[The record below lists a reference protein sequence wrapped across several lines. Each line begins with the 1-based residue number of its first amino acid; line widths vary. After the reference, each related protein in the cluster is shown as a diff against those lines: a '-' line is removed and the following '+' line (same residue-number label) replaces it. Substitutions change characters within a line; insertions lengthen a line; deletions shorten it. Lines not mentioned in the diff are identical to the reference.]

1 MYIGRVTF
9 TAGFHLRIAVVFG
22 FIGVFFL
29 GTGVQSFHEGATSRA
44 VTALVA
50 GAVFF
55 GGASWSATTL
65 YKRFQRKR

>member
-1 MYIGRVTF
+1 MTF
-9 TAGFHLRIAVVFG
+9 TNGFHLRIAVVFG

-29 GTGVQSFHEGATSRA
+29 ATGIQSLQEGGAMGRA
-44 VTALVA
+44 VVALVA